1 MPTSSLRSLSV
12 IMCTWLILHSLT
24 LQPQPA
30 TVRRTIRFPR
40 DRLIGGKI
48 VPGVRLDSSPFEAG
62 GSSWQVSLY
71 PCGVSASDA
80 NRVGV
85 YLKLNGA
92 SGREVDAAFSLA
104 LQVLPVDMSAAAAV
118 PPEGAAS
125 RGLEFRCGMTFC
137 SAAEA
142 LESAGR
148 CEDWGAHVYNSALLF
163 SELESA
169 VDSTAG
175 VDVELQIW
183 NERACGRASE
193 AFLEQ
198 ARRLPRGSVR
208 VGEVIVALAGSPARV
223 DDGAYQCVPGV
234 EYRVMRL
241 VAPDG
246 TARFE
251 LDNSADRSSL
261 VYLLPTSKAARG
273 EDDASGEDGVASV
286 LLDDDTTGSSL
297 PGARFLRRKSR
308 AETWGDTT
316 QDWLGVASKKWPVGV
331 RVDALPPLASRL
343 GFRSFPARFAYA
355 ARTSGSVLLLL
366 VVIGASPLWGGYL
379 VTRLG
384 SGYVI
389 PSRSMESTLSVGD
402 VVLAGKKGS
411 ANTNPDHRP

>member
-1 MPTSSLRSLSV
+1 M
-12 IMCTWLILHSLT
+12 WLILHSLT
-24 LQPQPA
+24 LQPA
-30 TVRRTIRFPR
+30 TVRRTLRFPR
-40 DRLIGGKI
+40 SSLMGGKI

-62 GSSWQVSLY
+62 GSSWQVALY

-92 SGREVDAAFSLA
+92 SGREVDATFSLA
-104 LQVLPVDMSAAAAV
+104 LQVVPEVAPAALPAAAS

-148 CEDWGAHVYNSALLF
+148 CEDWGAHVYDSADLL

-169 VDSTAG
+169 ADCTAG
-175 VDVELQIW
+175 VGVELQIW

-198 ARRLPRGSVR
+198 TRRLPRGSVR

-223 DDGAYQCVPGV
+223 DDGGYRCEPGV

-246 TARFE
+246 SARFE
-251 LDNSADRSSL
+251 LDSSADRSSL

-273 EDDASGEDGVASV
+273 ELDVAGSEDGVASV
-286 LLDDDTTGSSL
+286 LLDDDTSGSSL
-297 PGARFLRRKSR
+297 PGARFLRRRKRR
-308 AETWGDTT
+308 AGPKVTWGATT
-316 QDWLGVASKKWPVGV
+316 QEWQGVASREVAGRRAP
-331 RVDALPPLASRL
+331 RCAPSARLAPRPPLLPRALRLRRTHLGQRAAAAHGHRRLPALGRLLRLAARL
-343 GFRSFPARFAYA
+343 GLCHPVPLDGINAVGRRRGAR
-355 ARTSGSVLLLL
+355 R
-366 VVIGASPLWGGYL
+366 
-379 VTRLG
+379 
-384 SGYVI
+384 
-389 PSRSMESTLSVGD
+389 
-402 VVLAGKKGS
+402 
-411 ANTNPDHRP
+411 

>member
-1 MPTSSLRSLSV
+1 M
-12 IMCTWLILHSLT
+12 WLVLHSLT
-24 LQPQPA
+24 LQPT

-40 DRLIGGKI
+40 DSLIGGQI

-92 SGREVDAAFSLA
+92 SGREVDASFSLA
-104 LQVLPVDMSAAAAV
+104 LQVLPVDRGLQGSAPLAAAAV
-118 PPEGAAS
+118 SLEGAES

-163 SELESA
+163 SELESTA
-169 VDSTAG
+169 ESTAA

-183 NERACGRASE
+183 SERACGRASE

-198 ARRLPRGSVR
+198 TRRLPRGSVR

-223 DDGAYQCVPGV
+223 DDGAYRCVPGV

-251 LDNSADRSSL
+251 LDNADRSSL
-261 VYLLPTSKAARG
+261 VYLLPTSKAARR
-273 EDDASGEDGVASV
+273 EDDASGSEDGVASV

-297 PGARFLRRKSR
+297 PGARFLRRRSR
-308 AETWGDTT
+308 AAPKTTWGETT
-316 QDWLGVASKKWPVGV
+316 QDWQGVASNKWPVGV

-366 VVIGASPLWGGYL
+366 MVIGASPLWGGYL

-389 PSRSMESTLSVGD
+389 PSRSMESTLLVGD
-402 VVLAGKKGS
+402 VVLAGKRGS
-411 ANTNPDHRP
+411 ANTNPDADR

>member
-1 MPTSSLRSLSV
+1 M
-12 IMCTWLILHSLT
+12 WLILHSLT
-24 LQPQPA
+24 LQPA
-30 TVRRTIRFPR
+30 TVRRTLRFPR
-40 DRLIGGKI
+40 NKLLGGKI

-62 GSSWQVSLY
+62 GSSWQVALY

-92 SGREVDAAFSLA
+92 SGREVEATFSLA
-104 LQVLPVDMSAAAAV
+104 LQVVPEVAPAALPVAAAAS

-125 RGLEFRCGMTFC
+125 RGLGFRCGMTFC

-148 CEDWGAHVYNSALLF
+148 CEDWGAHVYDSADLL

-169 VDSTAG
+169 ADCTAG
-175 VDVELQIW
+175 VGVELQIW

-198 ARRLPRGSVR
+198 TRRLPRGSVR
-208 VGEVIVALAGSPARV
+208 VGEVIVALAGSPARA
-223 DDGAYQCVPGV
+223 DDGGCRCEPGV

-246 TARFE
+246 SARFE
-251 LDNSADRSSL
+251 LDSSADRSSL

-273 EDDASGEDGVASV
+273 ELDVAGSEDGVASV
-286 LLDDDTTGSSL
+286 LLDDDTSGSSL
-297 PGARFLRRKSR
+297 PGARFLRRRKRR
-308 AETWGDTT
+308 AGPKVTWGATT
-316 QDWLGVASKKWPVGV
+316 QEWQGVASRKWPVGV
-331 RVDALPPLASRL
+331 RLDALPPLASRL

-366 VVIGASPLWGGYL
+366 MVIGASPLWGGYF
-379 VTRLG
+379 VSRLG

-402 VVLAGKKGS
+402 VVLAGEAGQL
-411 ANTNPDHRP
+411 TLP